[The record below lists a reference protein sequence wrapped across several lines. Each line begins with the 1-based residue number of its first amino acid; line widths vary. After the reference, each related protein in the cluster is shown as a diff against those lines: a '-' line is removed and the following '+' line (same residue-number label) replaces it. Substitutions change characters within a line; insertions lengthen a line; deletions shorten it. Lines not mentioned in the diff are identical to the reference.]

1 MPVVRNAFLAGH
13 PSGIGPLWIN
23 DNAADRRHALRV
35 GELCVPIGGGAAIVP
50 QMWAHFLS
58 HEAPR
63 VAKLVAE
70 ALPAPLE
77 KAMNDDPDKTNQPQ
91 QEEDTS
97 VEDAIDAARL
107 LARVPAATVPAAVES
122 AAASAAEDAVDYAVG
137 AMPWPSVQ
145 ATTETVLQEQALG
158 GVKDGVDAI
167 LQIAGIQLPQA
178 KAPNVFRMAN
188 PRAVAWAEQH
198 AAELIK
204 GVDDTTRASLN
215 RLIVQAQR
223 EGWSMQQTINRITA
237 DYTFS
242 KERASTIARTELKRS
257 SVAGNIE
264 SMRATAKT
272 TGITIFKRV
281 ILGMNENHCVACS
294 SAVAEGAIP
303 LDDSWAVGFAPP
315 FHPSCYCSIVPV
327 PQLKSD
333 KPEV

>member
-1 MPVVRNAFLAGH
+1 VW
-13 PSGIGPLWIN
+13 S
-23 DNAADRRHALRV
+23 
-35 GELCVPIGGGAAIVP
+35 
-50 QMWAHFLS
+50 HFLS

-77 KAMNDDPDKTNQPQ
+77 KVMNDNPDKTNQPQ

-107 LARVPAATVPAAVES
+107 GARVPAAVDS

-137 AMPWPSVQ
+137 AMPWPAVQ
-145 ATTETVLQEQALG
+145 ASTEAVLQEQALG

-167 LQIAGIQLPQA
+167 LQIAGIQLPPA
-178 KAPNVFRMAN
+178 KTPNVFRMAN
-188 PRAVAWAEQH
+188 PRAIAWAEEH

-223 EGWSMQQTINRITA
+223 EGWSMQQTINRIMA

-242 KERASTIARTELKRS
+242 EDRASTIARTEIKRS

-303 LDDSWAVGFAPP
+303 LDDSWAVGFATP
-315 FHPSCYCSIVPV
+315 FHPNCYCSIVPV
-327 PQLKSD
+327 PKLKSD